1 MYYTVENVKKVESA
15 KELAQILIIFKEEFC
30 KMAIELAAM
39 QGYTIR
45 AHENK
50 VYMCKDDNAHL
61 CTLRG
66 ILQFVMEMRTESVK
80 TSIEGG
86 KLPEDIDR
94 FTQIFK
100 EAESSLFNEKMRPI
114 YDGRC
119 YLTFRGDI
127 AGMINLSTLPTLQ
140 IIKKGKRYI
149 SGSSCRIMYKS
160 SSHGEW
166 PVCVDLYNDD
176 GKYILSSAGAIV
188 GNDFTQADI
197 IEIVKGNRSPLLYP
211 NGYVIMCEYIGLHTN
226 VFVMKVEDRVDIRS
240 SNVAELRDLTE
251 AEYNEFY
258 DWYKQQKWSF

>member
-1 MYYTVENVKKVESA
+1 
-15 KELAQILIIFKEEFC
+15 
-30 KMAIELAAM
+30 
-39 QGYTIR
+39 
-45 AHENK
+45 
-50 VYMCKDDNAHL
+50 
-61 CTLRG
+61 
-66 ILQFVMEMRTESVK
+66 
-80 TSIEGG
+80 
-86 KLPEDIDR
+86 
-94 FTQIFK
+94 
-100 EAESSLFNEKMRPI
+100 
-114 YDGRC
+114 
-119 YLTFRGDI
+119 
-127 AGMINLSTLPTLQ
+127 
-140 IIKKGKRYI
+140 
-149 SGSSCRIMYKS
+149 MYKS
-160 SSHGEW
+160 SSYGEW